1 MSVFYLKVTY
11 RVSKLQSN
19 IKQLHISSDFLGL
32 HVIDVIHA
40 RTGNNPPTI
49 LGISQALIGEQYP
62 VWGSTIQERY
72 GETRDGPRRA
82 TGMIK
87 GMKKWTYE
95 ERLKSLD
102 SELRIK

>member
-1 MSVFYLKVTY
+1 M
-11 RVSKLQSN
+11 QE
-19 IKQLHISSDFLGL
+19 LGS
-32 HVIDVIHA
+32 
-40 RTGNNPPTI
+40 NPPTI

-95 ERLKSLD
+95 ERLKTLE
-102 SELRIK
+102 SELRNQVSRYSTSRAHHLRLLLED

>member
-1 MSVFYLKVTY
+1 MQEL
-11 RVSKLQSN
+11 
-19 IKQLHISSDFLGL
+19 
-32 HVIDVIHA
+32 
-40 RTGNNPPTI
+40 GNNPPTI
-49 LGISQALIGEQYP
+49 FGISQALFGEQCP

-95 ERLKSLD
+95 ERLKALESK
-102 SELRIK
+102 LRIG

>member
-1 MSVFYLKVTY
+1 MGSIL
-11 RVSKLQSN
+11 
-19 IKQLHISSDFLGL
+19 
-32 HVIDVIHA
+32 
-40 RTGNNPPTI
+40 PTI
-49 LGISQALIGEQYP
+49 LGITQALIGEQYP
-62 VWGSTIQERY
+62 LWGSTIQEGY

-95 ERLKSLD
+95 ERLRTLE

>member
-1 MSVFYLKVTY
+1 M
-11 RVSKLQSN
+11 QE
-19 IKQLHISSDFLGL
+19 LGS
-32 HVIDVIHA
+32 
-40 RTGNNPPTI
+40 NPPTI

-72 GETRDGPRRA
+72 GETRE

-95 ERLKSLD
+95 ERLKTLE

>member
-1 MSVFYLKVTY
+1 M
-11 RVSKLQSN
+11 QN
-19 IKQLHISSDFLGL
+19 KQDLGS
-32 HVIDVIHA
+32 
-40 RTGNNPPTI
+40 NPPTI

-62 VWGSTIQERY
+62 VWDSTIQEQYR
-72 GETRDGPRRA
+72 ETRDGPRRA

-95 ERLKSLD
+95 ERLNTSE